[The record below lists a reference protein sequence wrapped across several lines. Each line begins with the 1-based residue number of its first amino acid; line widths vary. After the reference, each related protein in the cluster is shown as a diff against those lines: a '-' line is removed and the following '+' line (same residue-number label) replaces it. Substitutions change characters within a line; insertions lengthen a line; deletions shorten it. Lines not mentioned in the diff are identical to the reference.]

1 MARDRSGS
9 VRMGP
14 ISIFTLVVVL
24 CLAVMAVL
32 SVTTA
37 HADAALAE
45 RQACFTQDDYTN
57 EIAGQTLMAG
67 ADGALATVR
76 AQGDTAEA
84 GTAAIRAQLNTLI
97 ERAQAAAGPDATV
110 DVQLNGTTLAAH
122 IEQPS
127 KRCLDITLGI
137 TAQANLRITSWKT
150 STTWTEDTSD
160 TLWMGA

>member
-14 ISIFTLVVVL
+14 ISIFTLVIVV

-45 RQACFTQDDYTN
+45 RQASFTQDDYAN
-57 EIAGQTLMAG
+57 EIAGQTLMAE

-97 ERAQAAAGPDATV
+97 ERTQAAAGPDANV
-110 DVQLNGTTLAAH
+110 DVQLNGTTLTAH

-137 TAQANLRITSWKT
+137 TAQTNLRITSWKT